1 MTIES
6 WLESSTKKLS
16 AAGISSAPIDALA
29 LVSYVLKISPE
40 QIRAYPE
47 TNLDNYQIT
56 QLNDLVNR
64 RVNDEPLAYLIN
76 LKAFYESDFY
86 IDSNVLIPRPE
97 SEVIIEFALKAI
109 DNLPNNKV
117 LVADIGTGSGCLG
130 ISIKL
135 KRQAIDMTLCDISPQ
150 ALNVA
155 QKNAT
160 SLKTKVNIAQGNLL
174 SPWLETSKK
183 LDIIVANLPYV
194 DKSWPRSKSTEYE
207 PAISL
212 FAPDNGLAII
222 KKLIVQTI
230 DALNNN
236 GYLILEAD
244 TRQLDLIV
252 EFASQYNLRLVEKTN
267 FVLLLQKQA

>member
-16 AAGISSAPIDALA
+16 KAGISSAHIDALA

-47 TNLDNYQIT
+47 TNLDNYQSA
-56 QLNDLVNR
+56 QLDDLINR

-86 IDSNVLIPRPE
+86 IDINVLVPRPE
-97 SEVIIEFALKAI
+97 SEAIVDFALKAI
-109 DNLPNNKV
+109 DNLPNKNI

-135 KRQAIDMTLCDISPQ
+135 KSPRIDMTLCDISPQ
-150 ALNVA
+150 ALDVA
-155 QKNAT
+155 QKNAA
-160 SLKTKVNIAQGNLL
+160 SLKTKVNITLGNLL
-174 SPWLETSKK
+174 SPWLETNKN

-194 DKSWPRSKSTEYE
+194 DRSWPRSKSTEYE

-212 FAPDNGLAII
+212 FAPDNGLALI
-222 KKLIVQTI
+222 KKLTVQTI

-244 TRQLDLIV
+244 TRQLDSIV
-252 EFASQYNLRLVEKTN
+252 KFASQYNLRLVEKTN

>member
-212 FAPDNGLAII
+212 FAPDNGLALI

-230 DALNNN
+230 DALNHN